1 MTRSSPTSLYASEFF
16 GYADMLEINNFA
28 TAQVSELDRGR

>member
-1 MTRSSPTSLYASEFF
+1 MTRSSPTNLYASELF

-28 TAQVSELDRGR
+28 TVQVSEIDRGG